1 MGFIDLGELTGGE
14 SEPASAGPPWERW
27 RRRVQVLGLV
37 AVTLLTC
44 GAVETARVP
53 PLVEVFSVSSPSHG
67 RSDQQL
73 LIDGD
78 DLFRVYREGA
88 TTWLASY
95 DLTRGGRRHWQVP
108 VDSSAVGSLVLY
120 GQRLFLQRFPE
131 GQPTDDGALLTP
143 VAMAFDKGTGA
154 SAWSAEGFP
163 FARLGEDKLLFS
175 RGSDLVGVDVATGR
189 ELWKRS
195 PGEGGAAL
203 VGGETP
209 VAPWRMAFAEGTML
223 RIVDLESGRVLR
235 SRDLGPDQGAVNRFG
250 GLFATATALVLRQGS
265 SYTTY
270 DPETLEQL
278 WTTSAPESEWAM
290 PCGKLLCQMS
300 GPEVVAVDVV
310 TGRTRWTSRTDG
322 LYLVGAGV
330 NGAML
335 GTARGTGIRMV
346 DAATGEELLNLG
358 RWTPLP
364 GHDGSVDR
372 FALSGIFEGVD
383 WVGFAE
389 VGSRK
394 IRPLAKLPGAGD
406 EKCVASD
413 KYLVCTLITEKL
425 TAWTF

>member
-1 MGFIDLGELTGGE
+1 MGFIDLGELTDGE
-14 SEPASAGPPWERW
+14 PEPPSAGPLWTRW

-53 PLVEVFSVSSPSHG
+53 PLHEVFSVSSPSRG

-73 LIDGD
+73 LIDND
-78 DLFRVYREGA
+78 NLFRVYREGA

-95 DLTRGGRRHWQVP
+95 DLTRSGRRLWRVP
-108 VDSSAVGSLVLY
+108 VDASAVGSLVLI
-120 GQRLFLQRFPE
+120 GRRLFLQRFPA

-154 SAWSAEGFP
+154 SAWSVEGFP

-175 RGSDLVGVDVATGR
+175 RGNDLVGVDAATGR

-209 VAPWRMAFAEGTML
+209 VAPWRVAFAEGTTL
-223 RIVDLESGRVLR
+223 RIVDLESGQVLR
-235 SRDLGPDQGAVNRFG
+235 SRDLGPDKGGANRFG
-250 GLFATATALVLRQGS
+250 GLFATSKALVLRQGS

-278 WTTSAPESEWAM
+278 WTASAPESEWAM
-290 PCGKLLCQMS
+290 PCGELLCQMS
-300 GPEVVAVDVV
+300 GPEVVAVDVA
-310 TGRTRWTSRTDG
+310 TGRTRWTTRTDG
-322 LYLVGAGV
+322 LYLTGAGV

-335 GTARGTGIRMV
+335 GNARGTGIRMV
-346 DAATGEELLNLG
+346 DAATGQELLNLG

-364 GHDGSVDR
+364 GHDGSAGR
-372 FALSGIFEGVD
+372 LALSGIFEGVD
-383 WVGFAE
+383 WVGVAD
-389 VGSRK
+389 VGSRR

-406 EKCVASD
+406 ETCVASE
-413 KYLVCTLITEKL
+413 KYLVCTLISEKL